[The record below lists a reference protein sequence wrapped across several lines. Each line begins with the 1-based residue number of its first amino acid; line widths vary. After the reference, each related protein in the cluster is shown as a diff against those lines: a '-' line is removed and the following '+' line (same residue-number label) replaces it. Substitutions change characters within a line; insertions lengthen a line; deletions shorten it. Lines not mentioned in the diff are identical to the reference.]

1 GQATQTVITH
11 NAAYQADDL
20 DAYDS
25 DCDELNTAKVS
36 LMANLSHYGSDALA
50 EFLGTVKFGNDHVAK
65 ILGYGDYQIGNVMIS
80 RVYYVEG
87 LGHNLFSVGKFC
99 DSNLEVAFRQ
109 HTLILTRNNHTPS
122 YTLFTF
128 NELTGIFCFN
138 RRLMNYSLLYPVLI
152 YQPLKTPASVD
163 LPAPELLTPPPDH
176 RPQQQLTKMHHHQL
190 HEQALFYYYDAFL
203 TAVEPKTYKDAL
215 TQSCWIEAMKEELN
229 DFEHLEVWELVP
241 RPDKVMVI
249 TLKWIYKVKL
259 DELGGILKNKARLV
273 ARGYRQEE
281 GIYFEESFAPV
292 ARLETIRIFLAFAA
306 HMNMV
311 VYQMDVKTAF
321 LNGNLREEVYV
332 SELDGFLDQDNPN
345 HVYKLKKALYGLKQA
360 PRVWY
365 DMLSSFLISQ
375 NFSKGSVDPTL
386 FTRKEGKELLL
397 IFQNPRGIFINQ
409 SKYALE
415 SLRKYGFNSCDPV
428 NTPMVEKSKLD
439 KDKEGKAVDPSQYR
453 GSAYQKALTCGQKD
467 LSVSKRNYKSGALWY
482 PRILPFALKQFAVAD
497 HAGCQ
502 DTHRSTSGQD
512 TKFWVLL
519 ELMLWDVHL
528 LAHADDLRLENA
540 FAYVRMSHQKQPSS
554 RSMVDAKAHSVLQAF
569 QSNSGILQI
578 CRKVGNKKFCRPPS
592 CEGVLIFLASLG
604 HFGDLRKLTDVNV
617 NKLHNLEII
626 LPAVINKCL
635 SGTPSYEQSPSF
647 SCSILWGYVQ
657 IENFDYAY
665 LCGRT
670 HFKIENKNPSI
681 LEEQGQVALC
691 QDETMFKQSRPSTRN
706 VLLSYESNTYASRNR
721 SLPLPEE
728 KKSGKGKNR
737 DCRTGGIFEADL
749 TEAQQLKIAI
759 KRSRQ
764 ETHSSHA
771 SGSGA
776 DEGTGVTP
784 GVPDA
789 PDYDSEDDISWKSS
803 DDDQDD
809 EQDQD
814 DDDAEKHDVHET
826 TQEQEDDDDH
836 DDDENDQED
845 DDANDDDK
853 KAEDDDDEELTES
866 DNDGDDFVHPK
877 LTTHDDEIIHEEDT
891 EEDDSSISSSD
902 EEDSDNDVE
911 GADVAGAK
919 SDKDAKDEQDQGN
932 EAVKDTN
939 TDLDGRDKVMTD
951 VEDTHVTLTPVNPD
965 GQQQSSSV
973 SSGFV
978 SNMLNPNQDT
988 GVDDI
993 FRQNTEATS
1002 LIDTNVT
1009 AIMESSFTA
1018 QINRPP
1024 TPHPIVIQTQQP
1036 PIMTPATTTSSLL
1049 QNLPNF
1055 ASLFGFDHRLKAL
1068 EDNFSESRQT
1078 NQYAEALS
1086 SIPSTVDQY
1095 LAHKMQEAVDV
1106 AVQLKYDRIREES
1119 STANQQFLETIDDGM
1134 KKIIKEQVKKEVSKI
1149 IPKVEKFVND
1159 RLESE
1164 VLVRSS
1170 KEANSSHAVAAN
1182 LSELELKKILI
1193 DKMET
1198 NNSINRSD
1206 IQRQLYKD
1214 LVEAYEADKI
1224 LLDTYGDTVTIKRPR
1239 DGADDDEEPSA
1250 GTDRGSKRRRSG
1262 KEPASTSAPSET
1274 TTKTA
1279 GQTTD
1284 TDVSERPADQ
1294 EFETG
1299 VQDEQAEEEVQHLP
1313 DWFQKP
1319 TRLPSPDHAWN
1330 TSVPA
1335 VHETV
1340 QPWLSSLAQQDPRE
1354 SFDELTDSTFDFS
1367 AFVLN
1372 RLNVQ
1377 TLTPELLAGPTFELM
1392 KGTCRS
1398 LTELEYFCEE
1408 VYKATTEKLDWINPE
1423 GRQYPHD
1430 LRQPLPLVP
1439 NSQGRRV
1446 IPFHHFINNDLE
1458 YLRDLPYGES
1468 RIGAKIA
1475 TSRESARDV
1484 YSKRRIIAVTKVEI
1498 VEWHDYK
1505 HLDWIT
1511 VRRDDDVL
1519 YKFKEGDF
1527 HRLRIQ
1533 DIEDMLL
1540 LLVQGKVTNLSVE
1553 ERIAFNVS
1561 LRMFTRRVVI
1571 QRRVEDLQL
1580 GVENKKNR
1588 LMRIDEL
1595 HKFSDGTLDDVRT
1608 ALNDRLKGIRMEYLP
1623 QTFWSQRDKANARA
1637 MIQAIDKRLKTR
1649 RIMRSLERFVG
1660 GRPYG
1665 GDLRL
1670 LQRTI

>member
-1 GQATQTVITH
+1 
-11 NAAYQADDL
+11 
-20 DAYDS
+20 
-25 DCDELNTAKVS
+25 E
-36 LMANLSHYGSDALA
+36 
-50 EFLGTVKFGNDHVAK
+50 
-65 ILGYGDYQIGNVMIS
+65 
-80 RVYYVEG
+80 
-87 LGHNLFSVGKFC
+87 
-99 DSNLEVAFRQ
+99 
-109 HTLILTRNNHTPS
+109 
-122 YTLFTF
+122 
-128 NELTGIFCFN
+128 
-138 RRLMNYSLLYPVLI
+138 
-152 YQPLKTPASVD
+152 
-163 LPAPELLTPPPDH
+163 
-176 RPQQQLTKMHHHQL
+176 
-190 HEQALFYYYDAFL
+190 
-203 TAVEPKTYKDAL
+203 
-215 TQSCWIEAMKEELN
+215 
-229 DFEHLEVWELVP
+229 
-241 RPDKVMVI
+241 
-249 TLKWIYKVKL
+249 
-259 DELGGILKNKARLV
+259 
-273 ARGYRQEE
+273 
-281 GIYFEESFAPV
+281 
-292 ARLETIRIFLAFAA
+292 
-306 HMNMV
+306 
-311 VYQMDVKTAF
+311 
-321 LNGNLREEVYV
+321 
-332 SELDGFLDQDNPN
+332 
-345 HVYKLKKALYGLKQA
+345 
-360 PRVWY
+360 
-365 DMLSSFLISQ
+365 
-375 NFSKGSVDPTL
+375 
-386 FTRKEGKELLL
+386 
-397 IFQNPRGIFINQ
+397 
-409 SKYALE
+409 
-415 SLRKYGFNSCDPV
+415 
-428 NTPMVEKSKLD
+428 
-439 KDKEGKAVDPSQYR
+439 
-453 GSAYQKALTCGQKD
+453 
-467 LSVSKRNYKSGALWY
+467 
-482 PRILPFALKQFAVAD
+482 
-497 HAGCQ
+497 
-502 DTHRSTSGQD
+502 
-512 TKFWVLL
+512 
-519 ELMLWDVHL
+519 
-528 LAHADDLRLENA
+528 
-540 FAYVRMSHQKQPSS
+540 
-554 RSMVDAKAHSVLQAF
+554 
-569 QSNSGILQI
+569 
-578 CRKVGNKKFCRPPS
+578 
-592 CEGVLIFLASLG
+592 
-604 HFGDLRKLTDVNV
+604 
-617 NKLHNLEII
+617 
-626 LPAVINKCL
+626 
-635 SGTPSYEQSPSF
+635 
-647 SCSILWGYVQ
+647 
-657 IENFDYAY
+657 
-665 LCGRT
+665 
-670 HFKIENKNPSI
+670 
-681 LEEQGQVALC
+681 
-691 QDETMFKQSRPSTRN
+691 
-706 VLLSYESNTYASRNR
+706 
-721 SLPLPEE
+721 
-728 KKSGKGKNR
+728 
-737 DCRTGGIFEADL
+737 
-749 TEAQQLKIAI
+749 QLKIVI

-776 DEGTGVTP
+776 DEGTGVKP

-789 PDYDSEDDISWKSS
+789 PEYDSEDDISWKSS

-826 TQEQEDDDDH
+826 TQEEEEEDDH
-836 DDDENDQED
+836 
-845 DDANDDDK
+845 DDDK

-877 LTTHDDEIIHEEDT
+877 LTTHDEEIIHEENT

-911 GADVAGAK
+911 GANVASAK
-919 SDKDAKDEQDQGN
+919 SDEDATDEKDQGN

-939 TDLDGRDKVMTD
+939 TNLDGRDKVMTD

-978 SNMLNPNQDT
+978 SNMLNLNQDT

-993 FRQNTEATS
+993 FRQHTEAIS
-1002 LIDTNVT
+1002 LIDTSVT
-1009 AIMESSFTA
+1009 AIMEPSFTA
-1018 QINRPP
+1018 QVNRPP

-1036 PIMTPATTTSSLL
+1036 PIMSPATTTSSLL

-1068 EDNFSESRQT
+1068 EDNFSEFRQT

-1119 STANQQFLETIDDGM
+1119 TTANQQFLETIDDGM
-1134 KKIIKEQVKKEVSKI
+1134 KKIIKEQKA
-1149 IPKVEKFVND
+1149 NT
-1159 RLESE
+1159 
-1164 VLVRSS
+1164 SS
-1170 KEANSSHAVAAN
+1170 GAVAAN

-1193 DKMET
+1193 DKMQA

-1206 IQRQLYKD
+1206 IQRQLYKV

-1224 LLDTYGDTVTIKRPR
+1224 LLDTYGDTVTLKRPR

-1279 GQTTD
+1279 GKTTSTGTKTHTKSASQSAPVGD
-1284 TDVSERPADQ
+1284 AMHSTDVFTGPADQ

-1299 VQDEQAEEEVQHLP
+1299 VQDEQADEEVQHLP

-1392 KGTCRS
+1392 KGTCKS

-1430 LRQPLPLVP
+1430 LATPLPFSSKTHKTKAADYGHIKWIEDLVP
-1439 NSQGRRV
+1439 NSMWSQTIVKYDKFALWGISHWGKKRRQ
-1446 IPFHHFINNDLE
+1446 FYAF
-1458 YLRDLPYGES
+1458 
-1468 RIGAKIA
+1468 A
-1475 TSRESARDV
+1475 TLRESARDV

-1580 GVENKKNR
+1580 GVESYQKKLNLTKPDTYRSNLRRQDAYTPDSHPKRIYYENKDKKNK

-1595 HKFSDGTLDDVRT
+1595 HKFGDGTLDDVRT
-1608 ALNDRLKGIRMEYLP
+1608 C
-1623 QTFWSQRDKANARA
+1623 S
-1637 MIQAIDKRLKTR
+1637 
-1649 RIMRSLERFVG
+1649 
-1660 GRPYG
+1660 
-1665 GDLRL
+1665 
-1670 LQRTI
+1670 